1 MCLTSGGTEFRTE
14 GAAQEK
20 ERCPNVLVS
29 TGLNIKVM
37 TSVCVR
43 GERRLGGGG
52 GVKMNGG
59 NTHKSKGRRRR
70 RRRKRRRRNLS
81 TNLPTYPILVTSS
94 KQPDRTILNLS
105 KITERK

>member
-20 ERCPNVLVS
+20 ERRPNVLVL

-43 GERRLGGGG
+43 GERRLGWWVVGEDEWW
-52 GVKMNGG
+52 KH
-59 NTHKSKGRRRR
+59 T
-70 RRRKRRRRNLS
+70 
-81 TNLPTYPILVTSS
+81 
-94 KQPDRTILNLS
+94 
-105 KITERK
+105 